1 LGFFTDDEL
10 GSLKITNMILHVVGG
25 GNFEPAPA
33 REVEHEKFF
42 LDRITNTDVSPVYS
56 FADTSATKAE
66 VQRIYKKETSFED
79 GAQTLARE
87 FSRLHVKTSSDGAL
101 FMFELTVRDQNTKL
115 YSLIKYDYREAIEQ
129 PEGNGGLLR
138 RIVHAFI
145 ADKKAIQKSAIIRV
159 KDGVADSVISTTD
172 RMKPA
177 PAIGDY
183 FAAFLDAARSLSDEE
198 LNKKVVEML
207 RELLADNKESL
218 PNKDVALAFG
228 IAKNILRD
236 RQEINEDAIS
246 DAVITA
252 AGNPEDENIQAK
264 LRVATR
270 RKIRGAKLDGLS
282 FKPDPKVLKRPILR
296 KVKTIEGVTILY
308 PDQDGMVTVSRERK
322 GNGGETITVETKQVT
337 EDTVVRN

>member
-87 FSRLHVKTSSDGAL
+87 FSRLHV
-101 FMFELTVRDQNTKL
+101 